1 MLKILK
7 LCLNVYSYFLKKIL
21 ELYYY
26 KLEFFLRI
34 DRNVCFNGNDF

>member
-7 LCLNVYSYFLKKIL
+7 LCLNVYSYLKKIL

-26 KLEFFLRI
+26 KLEFLIFG
-34 DRNVCFNGNDF
+34 F

>member
-7 LCLNVYSYFLKKIL
+7 LCLNVYSYFFLKKIL

-26 KLEFFLRI
+26 KLNFWFLKFQAYNRVHI
-34 DRNVCFNGNDF
+34 Y